1 MNENFWRGDLG
12 STPFPQVLFR
22 LWESRRTGALKISLE
37 EGDKTVFFNRGE
49 LALAVAALSD
59 IGFQRRLLAGRVLT
73 ALQVEDGASHARQNG
88 VPLARALVEREILP
102 ARRVWDLLAEF
113 WTEDTFPLFD
123 RAQGE
128 YAFDPEAQLPEE
140 MTFAALP
147 TLPFILRGIRRMK
160 NHRLIEASLPAET
173 ETIQVLAPAQ
183 ADFLQLEP
191 HEKHVLKL
199 MVQSPRLGDLYTLSL
214 AGKRETQKVV
224 FALIHLGLAGPPQP
238 RNKVKSPGE
247 TPSAGLEKTWNDF
260 NDKCAYIYK
269 YISKEIGP
277 VALSVLEKAL
287 DEVRMRLAPPLQ
299 GLHLRPDGRVE
310 LKPFPLFS
318 FSLFNEES
326 RKNFLRLLN
335 EVLAAEVLTVKKT
348 LGNAHEAAVVK
359 NMEKIGESG

>member
-1 MNENFWRGDLG
+1 MDENLWRGDLV

-22 LWESRRTGALKISLE
+22 LWENRRSGALKISLE
-37 EGDKTVFFNRGE
+37 EGDKTIFFTKGE
-49 LALAVAALSD
+49 LALAVASFSD

-73 ALQVEDGASHARQNG
+73 ALQVEDGASYARQNG
-88 VPLARALVEREILP
+88 IPFARALIERDILP
-102 ARRVWDLLAEF
+102 AHRVWDLLAEF
-113 WTEDTFPLFD
+113 WAEDIFPLFD
-123 RAQGE
+123 RTQGD
-128 YAFDPEAQLPEE
+128 YVFDPEAQLPEE
-140 MTFAALP
+140 KIFASLP
-147 TLPFILRGIRRMK
+147 TPKFILQAIRRMK
-160 NHRLIEASLPAET
+160 NHRLIEAWLPAET

-183 ADFLQLEP
+183 ADFLQLGP

-199 MVQSPRLGDLYTLSL
+199 MVQSACLGDLYTLSL
-214 AGKRETQKVV
+214 AGKKETQKVV
-224 FALIHLGLAGPPQP
+224 FALLHLGLAGPPQP
-238 RNKVKSPGE
+238 RNKMKSPGE
-247 TPSAGLEKTWNDF
+247 LSSAGLEKTWNDF

-310 LKPFPLFS
+310 LKPFPLLSLS
-318 FSLFNEES
+318 FFNEEN

-335 EVLAAEVLTVKKT
+335 EVLAAEVLTVKRT

-359 NMEKIGESG
+359 NMEKIGEPG